1 MPRRLAPLILAL
13 LVLAGACSSPILSR
27 TTTPGT
33 VHARVVTGG
42 GGSRLLLV
50 PVYVGSR
57 GPYDFAL
64 DTGAARTVVDSRL
77 ASDLRLPSTGSE
89 QAVTGVTG
97 TSEAMRVRISSW
109 RVDAVPLPDT
119 TILSLRLASG
129 SGPSLAGLLGSD
141 MLSRF
146 RTVTIDY
153 ESGTVTLR

>member
-1 MPRRLAPLILAL
+1 MARRLAPLLLAA
-13 LVLAGACSSPILSR
+13 LVLAGACSGGLLNRPA
-27 TTTPGT
+27 TPGT

-42 GGSRLLLV
+42 GESRLLLV
-50 PVYVGSR
+50 PVYVGDR

-77 ASDLRLPSTGSE
+77 ASQLRLPSTGSE

-97 TSEAMRVRISSW
+97 TSEAQRVRVTSW
-109 RVDAVPLPDT
+109 RVDAVPLPDS

-141 MLSRF
+141 MLGRF

-153 ESGTVTLR
+153 QSGTVTLR